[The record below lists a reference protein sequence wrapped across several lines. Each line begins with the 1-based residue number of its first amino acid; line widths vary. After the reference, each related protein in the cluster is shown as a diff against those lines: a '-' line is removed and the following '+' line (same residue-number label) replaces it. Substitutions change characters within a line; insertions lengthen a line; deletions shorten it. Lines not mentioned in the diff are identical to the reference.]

1 MGNKKSPIKLFCA
14 VLQKNQIAEATDI
27 LDRQGACASNVLLGY
42 RVRPE
47 RQASIWGI
55 GEYDCDVILSL
66 VPTQTANEILN
77 MFYTTFEL
85 ETKLGLAFTI
95 PINALSRNTLNGFF
109 DMQKETQEL
118 IKQYDL
124 SKTKQPEYE
133 GAVIEDKKEATE
145 WFLKEI
151 CL

>member
-1 MGNKKSPIKLFCA
+1 M
-14 VLQKNQIAEATDI
+14 
-27 LDRQGACASNVLLGY
+27 
-42 RVRPE
+42 RPE

-66 VPTQTANEILN
+66 VPAQTANEILKK
-77 MFYTTFEL
+77 FYTTFEL

-109 DMQKETQEL
+109 DIQKETQEL

-124 SKTKQPEYE
+124 SKTKQSEPE
-133 GAVIEDKKEATE
+133 GAVVEDKKEATE
-145 WFLKEI
+145 
-151 CL
+151 